1 MFKQMKMETRL
12 HAGFGGIVILVILLG
27 VIAFSNLSVL
37 QSSWGEFENVTLVR
51 KNAVL
56 ESVKQHGEAIQH
68 FKNYILRG
76 GDNAVQFRSDLADID
91 KQVEHYRSVGA
102 VTREE
107 QQQLDE
113 VIAGTRAYAD
123 SMSKL
128 EALHEKGMSITDMDH
143 TIKGADAA
151 ISAALNK
158 LQALNESETRNE
170 SAHMTRVAE
179 TAKLWILSFD
189 IGIAVLGAVLAV
201 WISRSL
207 SNIVT
212 DVKTVVSVLAGASQE
227 VSATAQS
234 LSQAASEQAAGVEE
248 TSASI
253 EQMTASIAQ
262 NTENARI
269 TDGIAQQAA
278 TEAQRGGEVVKATAA
293 AMKQIASKIVIID
306 DIAYQTNLLA
316 LNAAIEAARAHEH
329 GKGFAVVAAEVRKLA
344 ERSQVAAQEIGKVAT
359 DSVELAEQAGVMFDA
374 LVPNIRK
381 TSDLVQEISAASEE
395 QTSGVRQINSAVG
408 QLNEATQQNAASAEE
423 LAATSEEM
431 NTQAENLERLMSVF
445 KQRIEVE
452 ARAGGQG
459 GGRPSVLRAARGA
472 PTRAVKLG
480 LVSSGPDEN
489 KFTQF

>member
-12 HAGFGGIVILVILLG
+12 HAGFGGMVMLVILLG
-27 VIAFSNLSVL
+27 AIAFSNLSTL
-37 QSSWGEFENVTLVR
+37 QSHWTDFENVTLVR

-56 ESVKQHGEAIQH
+56 EAVRGHGDALH
-68 FKNYILRG
+68 YFKNFILRG
-76 GDNAVQFRSDLADID
+76 GDYAGQFRTALSAID
-91 KQVEHYRSVGA
+91 KQVEQYRAAGP
-102 VTREE
+102 VTRDE
-107 QQQLDE
+107 QLLLDE
-113 VIAGTRAYAD
+113 VVAATRAYAD
-123 SMSKL
+123 SMNKL
-128 EALHEKGMSITDMDH
+128 EAMHEKGMSATEMDH
-143 TIKGADAA
+143 GIKGADTA
-151 ISAALNK
+151 IASALRK
-158 LQALNESETRNE
+158 LQTLNETETRAE
-170 SAHMTRVAE
+170 SVQMSRVAE
-179 TAKLWILSFD
+179 QAKLWILSVD
-189 IGIAVLGAVLAV
+189 VAIALLGAVLAV

-207 SNIVT
+207 STIVA
-212 DVKTVVSVLAGASQE
+212 DVKSVVSGLAGASQE

-234 LSQAASEQAAGVEE
+234 LAQAASEQAAGVEE

-278 TEAQRGGEVVKATAA
+278 SQAQRGGEVVKATSA

-344 ERSQVAAQEIGKVAT
+344 ERSQVAAQEIGKVAA

-381 TSDLVQEISAASEE
+381 TSDLVQEIAAASEE

-408 QLNEATQQNAASAEE
+408 QLNETTQQNAASAEE

-431 NTQAENLERLMSVF
+431 NGQAENLERLMSVF
-445 KQRIEVE
+445 KQSVEVDG
-452 ARAGGQG
+452 RPAGGT
-459 GGRPSVLRAARGA
+459 RSNVLRVPRTA
-472 PTRAVKLG
+472 PQRAVKLG

>member
-27 VIAFSNLSVL
+27 VIAFSNLGAL
-37 QSSWGEFENVTLVR
+37 QSNWGEFEGVTLVR

-56 ESVKQHGEAIQH
+56 ESVRAHGDTVKY
-68 FKNYILRG
+68 FKNYLLRG
-76 GDNAVQFRSDLADID
+76 GEYASQFRAALAVID
-91 KQVEHYRSVGA
+91 KQVERYKAVGP

-107 QQQLDE
+107 QGQLDE
-113 VIAGTRAYAD
+113 VMAGSRSYAD
-123 SMSKL
+123 SMGKL
-128 EALHEKGMSITDMDH
+128 EAMHDKGLSVVEMDH
-143 TIKGADAA
+143 AIKGADEA
-151 ISAALNK
+151 IATALKK
-158 LQALNESETRNE
+158 LQALNDSETRAE
-170 SAHMTRVAE
+170 SARMTHVAE

-189 IGIAVLGAVLAV
+189 VAIAIFGALLAV
-201 WISRSL
+201 SISRSL
-207 SNIVT
+207 SHIVA
-212 DVKTVVSVLAGASQE
+212 DVKSVVSVLAGASQE

-262 NTENARI
+262 NTENARV

-278 TEAQRGGEVVKATAA
+278 MEAQRGSEVVKATAA

-344 ERSQVAAQEIGKVAT
+344 ERSQVAAQEIGKVAA
-359 DSVELAEQAGVMFDA
+359 DSVELAQQAGVMFDA
-374 LVPNIRK
+374 LAPNIRK
-381 TSDLVQEISAASEE
+381 TSDLVQEIAAASEE

-408 QLNEATQQNAASAEE
+408 QLNETTQQNAAGAEE

-431 NTQAENLERLMSVF
+431 NSQAENLERLMSVF
-445 KQRIEVE
+445 KQRVEVE
-452 ARAGGQG
+452 ARAGG
-459 GGRPSVLRAARGA
+459 RPGVLRAARAA
-472 PTRAVKLG
+472 PTRSVKLG